1 MKNITISF
9 GVLLLILLSQN
20 VIGQFTFASKFGVNI
35 ANVRN
40 TSAYNYSILFH
51 YNTGIIAKYD
61 LLSKFLLTTEILL
74 SNKGYSEL
82 IIPNGTTTNK
92 LTYLSVPILT
102 EYKASKNVY
111 FQLGP
116 EINYLIAAQQKND
129 DLKKSIYEKYK
140 KLDIAIAGGLGF
152 KLSKSIALETRY
164 TRGLTQI
171 VNTNRYFETFKTNT
185 LQLNFVYQFTNT
197 KK

>member
-102 EYKASKNVY
+102 EYKASKKVY

-116 EINYLIAAQQKND
+116 EINYLVAAQQKND